1 MGFDKITVPLL
12 KRPLISHTLEAF
24 ARSEAISDIVLV
36 AAAGR
41 VSEFEGYASAWGGGK
56 VTKVTLGGPERDV
69 SVWNGLRAVP
79 PDTEFIAVH
88 DAARP
93 LVSPKLIAKLVA
105 SAQEFQAVA
114 AAERVT
120 DTLQR
125 ASEDG
130 RVEDSIDRANTWRM
144 QTPQVFEAKLLLD
157 SYNHVLSEGKYV
169 TDETMAARLCGHS
182 VYLIE
187 NHEWNLKVT
196 YPRDVPIVEFMLQRQ
211 KEALGV

>member
-12 KRPLISHTLEAF
+12 RRPLISHTLEAF

-41 VSEFEGYASAWGGGK
+41 VQEFEGYASAWGGGK
-56 VTKVTLGGPERDV
+56 VAKVTLGGPERDV

-93 LVSPKLIAKLVA
+93 LVMPKLIAKLVSA
-105 SAQEFQAVA
+105 AQEYRAVA

-125 ASEDG
+125 ADEQG
-130 RVEDSIDRANTWRM
+130 RVEESIERTDVWRM
-144 QTPQVFEAKLLLD
+144 QTPQVFDAKLLIE
-157 SYNHVLSEGKYV
+157 SYTQVLSEGKYV
-169 TDETMAARLCGHS
+169 TDETMAVRLCGHS
-182 VYLIE
+182 VYLVE
-187 NHEWNLKVT
+187 NHDWNLKIT
-196 YPRDVPIVEFMLQRQ
+196 YPRDVPVVEFMLQRQ